1 MNTEILL
8 GDEVQCMYTGLKG
21 VAMNKT
27 EFMNGCIQFG
37 IAQKFDS
44 EKPIEQATAEV
55 NIDSQ
60 SLKITKKG
68 PRHKKEVKK
77 EINSKTSTGGPSR
90 IMRRRM

>member
-1 MNTEILL
+1 METEILL

-37 IAQKFDS
+37 IAQKFDTT
-44 EKPIEQATAEV
+44 KAIEQATAEV

-68 PRHKKEVKK
+68 PRHKKEIK
-77 EINSKTSTGGPSR
+77 EEVSKRESTGGPIR
-90 IMRRRM
+90 IMRRKM